1 MIRFTL
7 SVLVSSAI
15 ITGFAGSANAI
26 SVGLRGFNNTANV
39 TTFLNNNG
47 FDATQISS
55 NADYTLFDAVVLL
68 RTNPTGIDS
77 TNLINYVQNGGHL
90 VTEWSASSW
99 ALNTANLLN
108 AEDTGS
114 TNVGVNTTVTFTT
127 EGLSAGLGNNIGN
140 SYADGGRTQSF
151 RNLSNI
157 DTNVD
162 LLGTRPGNIPVII
175 GGNSGLGS
183 TIILGYDW
191 ADSFSIASSSGE
203 QILINALNYSNTSS
217 VSVPFKF
224 SPTLGFLL
232 TGGIWS
238 IYYLNKKLANRRE
251 ASDCTATQSGWD
263 ESPVK
268 SSVKKVLS

>member
-15 ITGFAGSANAI
+15 STGFSGSANAI

-68 RTNPTGIDS
+68 RTNPTGTDS

-114 TNVGVNTTVTFTT
+114 TNVGVNTTVILTT
-127 EGLSAGLGNNIGN
+127 EGLSAGLGNKIGN

-157 DTNVD
+157 DTNVE

-191 ADSFSIASSSGE
+191 ADSFSMASPSGE
-203 QILINALNYSNTSS
+203 QILINALNYSNTNS

-238 IYYLNKKLANRRE
+238 IYYLNKKFV
-251 ASDCTATQSGWD
+251 ASL
-263 ESPVK
+263 K
-268 SSVKKVLS
+268 S